1 MNKEGREISVAV
13 NGKGLGEEISDV
25 LKRGDIRE
33 VKRCWET
40 RSRSQLKRMPMD
52 FDFFCLT
59 EEDEMPMAHSLSQK
73 IGEGGWG

>member
-1 MNKEGREISVAV
+1 MNEEGGELSVAM

-25 LKRGDIRE
+25 FKGGDIRE
-33 VKRCWET
+33 VKVVLGDAVA
-40 RSRSQLKRMPMD
+40 QPIKRMSMD

-73 IGEGGWG
+73 MGEGG